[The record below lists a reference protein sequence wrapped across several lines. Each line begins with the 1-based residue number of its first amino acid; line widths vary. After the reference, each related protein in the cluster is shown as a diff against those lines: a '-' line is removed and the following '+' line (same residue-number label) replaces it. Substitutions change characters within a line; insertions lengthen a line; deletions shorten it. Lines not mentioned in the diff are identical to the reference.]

1 MKGLA
6 VFMTSLFVTMSVSAQ
21 TGAETDSIAIS
32 AFDKYLNEIVIVAKK
47 PGTIA
52 KTDRKVYTV
61 NQDLTSKA
69 SLWSV
74 ILPVMVCASNEN
86 TDTLTVDTLKCHEI
100 KNPYRFR
107 PTQLII
113 PGVLI
118 GAGFIGLE
126 SDWLKYTNHE
136 TKEELQEHSHSK
148 LGVDDF
154 SQYAPLVAAYGLRRC
169 GIKGLHDYVD
179 LTIISGTAYLLTGLS
194 VYGVKT
200 LTRVERPDG
209 STRNSFPS
217 GHTATAFAGA
227 EILRREYWNVS
238 PWIGVAG
245 YAVAAGT
252 GFFITL
258 MAHKPQLG
266 YLSAYIEGNFDG
278 YKHQDF
284 KLKKAYVTL
293 NDFTIGYATSTM
305 SDPAAQAP
313 VIDGA
318 GANGKVSRTNV
329 LVRYLHTFKGKW
341 SVGGSVEFP
350 QAYVDEIPD
359 QAKKCADYVP
369 DIAAMAQYQWDGG
382 LSHIRISG
390 LLRGDAV
397 SQSDK
402 ETQPQCGRLGSIAFR
417 NVESVSSADAICFG
431 FSRSGL
437 CIVSGRYVD

>member
-1 MKGLA
+1 MSRNFKHEDMNGLT
-6 VFMTSLFVTMSVSAQ
+6 VFITSLSVTLSVFAQ
-21 TGAETDSIAIS
+21 TGVETDGIDTS
-32 AFDKYLNEIVIVAKK
+32 AFDKYLDEIVIVAKK

-52 KTDRKVYTV
+52 KREGGTI
-61 NQDLTSKA
+61 N
-69 SLWSV
+69 SV
-74 ILPVMVCASNEN
+74 ILPVMIFATNENANTLTVEN
-86 TDTLTVDTLKCHEI
+86 TDSLTVDTLKCQEI

-136 TKEELQEHSHSK
+136 TKDELLEHHHSK

-154 SQYAPLVAAYGLRRC
+154 SQYAPLAAAYGLRLC

-252 GFFITL
+252 GF
-258 MAHKPQLG
+258 
-266 YLSAYIEGNFDG
+266 
-278 YKHQDF
+278 
-284 KLKKAYVTL
+284 
-293 NDFTIGYATSTM
+293 
-305 SDPAAQAP
+305 
-313 VIDGA
+313 
-318 GANGKVSRTNV
+318 
-329 LVRYLHTFKGKW
+329 
-341 SVGGSVEFP
+341 
-350 QAYVDEIPD
+350 
-359 QAKKCADYVP
+359 
-369 DIAAMAQYQWDGG
+369 
-382 LSHIRISG
+382 
-390 LLRGDAV
+390 LRM
-397 SQSDK
+397 
-402 ETQPQCGRLGSIAFR
+402 
-417 NVESVSSADAICFG
+417 
-431 FSRSGL
+431 
-437 CIVSGRYVD
+437 